1 MATGV
6 QLRDLITALRV
17 ELGHSLNVAQGV
29 NSKEALAGVLKRV
42 QEQLYV
48 EHEWPMLALHV
59 KLATSQNVRFYSYP
73 TEFDPEQVRKLFA
86 LVGSTWVPLEYGIAP
101 EQYGLSDPD
110 EGATDWPPQRWAHRP
125 DLDQIELWP
134 VPGSTDSLYVSGQA
148 KLKPFLADSD
158 VCTLDGTL
166 LVLHS
171 AAELLARNKAED
183 ASLKLQQ
190 AGRLL
195 NRLLAKQGAA
205 RRAPWIVGGGDAS
218 SDRFVGRR

>member
-42 QEQLYV
+42 QEQLYA
-48 EHEWPMLALHV
+48 EHDWPMLMLNV
-59 KLATSQNVRFYSYP
+59 KMATSQNVRFYTYP
-73 TEFDPEQVRKLFA
+73 TEFDPEQVRKISA
-86 LVGSTWVPLEYGIAP
+86 LVASTWVPLQYGIQP
-101 EQYGLSDPD
+101 EHYAVSDPD
-110 EGATDWPPQRWAHRP
+110 AGATDWPPQRWAHRP
-125 DLDQIELWP
+125 DLDQVELWP
-134 VPGSTDSLYVSGQA
+134 VPGSDESLYVSGQA
-148 KLKPFLADSD
+148 KLKPFLADDD

-166 LVLHS
+166 LVLHA

-190 AGRLL
+190 SSRLL
-195 NRLLAKQGAA
+195 NKLLAKQGGV
-205 RRAPWIVGGGDAS
+205 RREPWIVGGGDVS
-218 SDRFVGRR
+218 SDRRSRR